1 MYKDTKKAIKIN
13 LWIGGIIL
21 LFFVIVSMVTDQ
33 WGFFFWALWSVFLVF
48 MISLSQIRKHEKAN
62 NPKPPP
68 G

>member
-13 LWIGGIIL
+13 LWIGGITL
-21 LFFVIVSMVTDQ
+21 LFFVILSMATDQ